1 VTRLIIDADPIVY
14 RSGFASE
21 EHHYHVVVEN
31 PDETVEEAYFRPMP
45 DPKDA
50 TKTLTAGDQMKAW
63 IGDRT
68 IILKDMEVKPEPK
81 DHALHLVSQEMRSIV
96 KAVARKFDTAP
107 SEMQITT
114 VLSGPDNFREKIATL
129 KPYKGNRKA
138 DYKPY
143 HYQAIRDYLTGRWD
157 AKVVQGREADDEVS
171 ILAWESRTD
180 KRPYVVATIDKDL
193 DQVPGWHYD
202 YRQKVFY
209 KQSREEARLT
219 FWRQV
224 LSGDATDNIGGVYR
238 IGPEKAEGIV
248 RDWTVQYGDDEKL
261 YWVATLAAYEDS
273 KGKKGCPYADKDT
286 HAVALENARL
296 VYMQTIPQELWTPP
310 GVPRE
315 WLEPGTAD

>member
-1 VTRLIIDADPIVY
+1 MRLIIDADPIVY
-14 RSGFASE
+14 RAGFAAE

-31 PDETVEEAYFRPMP
+31 EDGSIEEAYFQAKP
-45 DPKDA
+45 DPKHPD
-50 TKTLTAGDQMKAW
+50 KTLTAGDQMKAW

-68 IILKDMEVKPEPK
+68 ILQKDMVVKPEPK
-81 DHALHLVSQEMRSIV
+81 DHALHLVSQEVRGIV
-96 KAVARKFDTAP
+96 KAVARKFDAKP

-114 VLSGPDNFREKIATL
+114 VLSGPDNFREKLATL

-138 DYKPY
+138 DYKPF
-143 HYQAIRDYLTGRWD
+143 HYQSIRDYLTGRWD
-157 AKVVQGREADDEVS
+157 AKVVSGREADDEVS
-171 ILAWESRTD
+171 ILAHEAHAD
-180 KRPYVVATIDKDL
+180 KRKVCIATIDKDL

-224 LSGDATDNIGGVYR
+224 LSGDATDNIGGVFR
-238 IGPEKAEGIV
+238 VGPEKAEAIV
-248 RDWTVQYGDDEKL
+248 KDWATQYGDDEKL
-261 YWVATLAAYEDS
+261 YWVATLAEYEAS
-273 KGKKGCPYADKDT
+273 KAKKGCTYADKDT

-315 WLEPGTAD
+315 WLDAGVSD